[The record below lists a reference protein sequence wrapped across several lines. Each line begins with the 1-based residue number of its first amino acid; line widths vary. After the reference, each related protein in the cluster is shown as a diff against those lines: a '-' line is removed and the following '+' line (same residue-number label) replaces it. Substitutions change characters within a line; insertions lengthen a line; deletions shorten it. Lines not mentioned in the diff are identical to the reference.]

1 MAQKG
6 MQKQARESAPQH
18 AAQRSHPNAPSHGR
32 KGGNTAGIA
41 VAAAIATLLIVGLFF
56 GVRAVLAGLA
66 NKPADS
72 AAASPATPKK
82 SSPGLSAKPA
92 STPPAATAAP
102 APVPV
107 ANPATDQAVPVLMYH
122 HIMPVPNNLIAI
134 SPSTFDEQM
143 RYLRDHGWHPVS
155 MAQFEEFVETGK
167 RLPDKPVLITF
178 DDGRSNQLTYGVP
191 ILKKYGFTAA
201 FFVVKKWIDGSSKSF
216 MHVPELKQLAADG
229 FDVESHTSNH
239 MMMRR
244 FQSRTTKQWEGYEP
258 MKKRLWYPTYGMRMW
273 MDAAIGVNVTAVA
286 YPGGGYDKYSPQLMD
301 DAGYKVAFT
310 IDSGY
315 VTYKGQSPLLLP
327 RWNAGARGLRMSTFA
342 SIFTRAERYKPKPA
356 HK

>member
-1 MAQKG
+1 MAQRDT
-6 MQKQARESAPQH
+6 QSQAQESVPRH
-18 AAQRSHPNAPSHGR
+18 AAQRSRPHAPRHGR
-32 KGGNTAGIA
+32 KGGNSAGIG
-41 VAAAIATLLIVGLFF
+41 VAAAIAMLLIAGLFF

-66 NKPADS
+66 NKPAS
-72 AAASPATPKK
+72 STAASPATPKK
-82 SSPGLSAKPA
+82 SSPKPSAKPA
-92 STPPAATAAP
+92 SAPPAAAP

-155 MAQFEEFVETGK
+155 MAQFEEFVFTGK
-167 RLPDKPVLITF
+167 RLPVKPVLITF

-191 ILKKYGFTAA
+191 ILKKYGFTAT
-201 FFVVKKWIDGSSKSF
+201 FFVVKKWIDGKSKSF
-216 MHVPELKQLAADG
+216 MHVPELKQLAGDG
-229 FDVESHTSNH
+229 FGVESHTTNH

-244 FQSRTTKQWEGYEP
+244 FQSRTTKQWEGYES
-258 MKKRLWYPTYGMRMW
+258 MKKRLWYPTYGMRVW
-273 MDAAIGVNVTAVA
+273 MDATIGVNVTAVA
-286 YPGGGYDKYSPQLMD
+286 YPGGGYDKYSPQLMR

-310 IDSGY
+310 TASGY

-327 RWNAGARGLRMSTFA
+327 RWNSGARGLRMSTFA
-342 SIFTRAERYKPKPA
+342 SIFTRAERYKPKTA